1 MAGGSAGKGEESE
14 ANAQPEAG
22 ARSDCGVPA
31 TRSNRLRS
39 AALWGA
45 IGGFAFL
52 VVTQGYLLVGGSLP
66 FAYPWL
72 FGMAAVLT
80 AVVAVIAYRV
90 EHRIG
95 RKRSKRRT

>member
-1 MAGGSAGKGEESE
+1 MGGGSAGEGEK
-14 ANAQPEAG
+14 PEASARNARG
-22 ARSDCGVPA
+22 APA

-52 VVTQGYLLVGGSLP
+52 VLTQGYLLVGGSLP

-72 FGMAAVLT
+72 FGMAAVLA
-80 AVVAVIAYRV
+80 AVVAAIAYHT
-90 EHRIG
+90 EHRIR

>member
-1 MAGGSAGKGEESE
+1 MGGGSAGEGEE
-14 ANAQPEAG
+14 PEASARNVSG
-22 ARSDCGVPA
+22 APA
-31 TRSNRLRS
+31 TRVTRLRS

-45 IGGFAFL
+45 VGGFAFL
-52 VVTQGYLLVGGSLP
+52 VLTQGYLLVGGSLP

-72 FGMAAVLT
+72 FGMAAVLA
-80 AVVAVIAYRV
+80 AVVAAIAYRV